1 MNCPRFVTVMLA
13 AVALSAAGSLACA
26 RPHDDDRE
34 DKHGRERQEQVERT
48 KAKIS
53 LDEAVARAEKRFNAR
68 VVRAESQNSDDGVVY
83 VLRLLNDSGRVWT
96 IRVDADSGAM
106 H

>member
-1 MNCPRFVTVMLA
+1 
-13 AVALSAAGSLACA
+13 
-26 RPHDDDRE
+26 
-34 DKHGRERQEQVERT
+34 
-48 KAKIS
+48 
-53 LDEAVARAEKRFNAR
+53 